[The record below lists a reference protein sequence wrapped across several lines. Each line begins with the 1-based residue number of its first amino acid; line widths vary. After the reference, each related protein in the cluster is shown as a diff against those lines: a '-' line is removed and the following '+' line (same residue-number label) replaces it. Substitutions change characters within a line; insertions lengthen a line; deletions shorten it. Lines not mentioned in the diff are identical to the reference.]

1 MDVLS
6 PFICVLCHSDWL
18 FHRESCPRLDVVHPG
33 RAWNR
38 EKKRCVLRGWF
49 RVWNDATRSVRRSCR
64 IWRASWAVRREVC
77 LRSWPTAA
85 GTHLCC
91 HSCVSLVSLTS
102 VFIIASFAVGGWLRS
117 RVVSVLDS
125 GEEGPGFKSQP
136 SGNKQ
141 SWANCSHPCLCSPSN
156 KIGSSPL
163 NDCGGNCRPG
173 GK

>member
-1 MDVLS
+1 MVASSSLLTSSHPWKGRCQDHVTHFRIFLFCSLAVLDLRVGHTMDVLS
-6 PFICVLCHSDWL
+6 PFICVFCHSDWL
-18 FHRESCPRLDVVHPG
+18 FHGESCPRLDVVHPG

-91 HSCVSLVSLTS
+91 HSCVSLHCVSKKTRHETLAHN
-102 VFIIASFAVGGWLRS
+102 FPKW
-117 RVVSVLDS
+117 
-125 GEEGPGFKSQP
+125 
-136 SGNKQ
+136 
-141 SWANCSHPCLCSPSN
+141 
-156 KIGSSPL
+156 
-163 NDCGGNCRPG
+163 
-173 GK
+173 